1 MCVPFCN
8 MMGVR
13 ALRTS
18 KLGLGALCNLFW
30 PPPHCFTHTAPS
42 LVSHSTISQGTKRGA
57 ERQRRLQPTLAP
69 TPKRSRKR
77 LKSALTSLLVTSQRP
92 LKAGRQPRPSL
103 LPFARGWPRS
113 KPSLRW
119 LRLPRRRANHFRRS
133 LPGRVLR
140 RLDWQA
146 HLRLQHPHHRPTAWH
161 REVLHPH
168 PHRRFRQGWEDHH
181 RHHRRRRRRL
191 AWAALLPHRHRLAW
205 VDHHLRQG

>member
-1 MCVPFCN
+1 VRELELLILHSNFVVDRCIFLCITCCSKLWFDCFITCCSKLWLRMCVPFCN

-13 ALRTS
+13 ALRAS

-113 KPSLRW
+113 KPS
-119 LRLPRRRANHFRRS
+119 
-133 LPGRVLR
+133 
-140 RLDWQA
+140 
-146 HLRLQHPHHRPTAWH
+146 
-161 REVLHPH
+161 
-168 PHRRFRQGWEDHH
+168 
-181 RHHRRRRRRL
+181 
-191 AWAALLPHRHRLAW
+191 
-205 VDHHLRQG
+205 